1 MSSQATITIDPTI
14 RKLIPPL
21 TQDEFEGLTASLIAE
36 GCRDSLVV
44 WDGILLDGHNRYDIC
59 TANKIAYK
67 TVTVNLA
74 NKEEAE
80 LWVLMNARNRR
91 NLTEDQRAVIEEEIR
106 IRVSAIVKRSRAGK
120 AGKAGGISRPK
131 NSLSHDVCDKLSQ
144 PKRDTRKEAAKR
156 AGVSRR
162 KMEQAAF
169 VKKEAPILFAEVKE
183 GAISLAAAVRDTKKK
198 KQIEALEDIK
208 TKEVKLLD
216 GKFDVLVIDPP
227 WPIKKIERDERPN
240 QSEIDYPTMTVEEIG
255 TYFTDK
261 IHHADDCHVW
271 LWTTHKFFP
280 DAVNLFA
287 TWSVKYVC
295 TFVWHK
301 PGGFQPI
308 GLPQYNCEF
317 CLYGRIGNPSFIDTK
332 AFFTCFNADRG
343 KHSEKPD
350 CFYETVVRVTAGLRG
365 APFERKSRAGF
376 EVGGNEV

>member
-1 MSSQATITIDPTI
+1 M
-14 RKLIPPL
+14 RN
-21 TQDEFEGLTASLIAE
+21 E
-36 GCRDSLVV
+36 V
-44 WDGILLDGHNRYDIC
+44 
-59 TANKIAYK
+59 
-67 TVTVNLA
+67 
-74 NKEEAE
+74 AE
-80 LWVLMNARNRR
+80 LQGGSKR
-91 NLTEDQRAVIEEEIR
+91 
-106 IRVSAIVKRSRAGK
+106 KRSRAGK

-169 VKKEAPILFAEVKE
+169 IKKEAPVSFAQVKE
-183 GAISLAAAVRDTKKK
+183 GELTLSAAVRDIKKGK
-198 KQIEALEDIK
+198 LIKVLEDIK
-208 TKEVKLLD
+208 TKEVKLLE

-227 WPIKKIERDERPN
+227 WPIKKIERDVRPN
-240 QSEIDYPTMTVEEIG
+240 QSEIDYPTMTIEEIG
-255 TYFTDK
+255 SYFIEK
-261 IHHADDCHVW
+261 IYHADDCHLW

-280 DAVNLFA
+280 DAMKLLA
-287 TWSVKYVC
+287 DWSAKYVC

-317 CLYGRIGNPSFIDTK
+317 CLYGRIGNPAFIDTK

-350 CFYETVVRVTAGLRG
+350 CFYETVTRVTAGLRG
-365 APFERKSRAGF
+365 APFERKPRPGF